1 MDKNNLF
8 QITLHTTGVGLC
20 NKYFRI
26 FGACEVALEHKYQI
40 IEPYFGWTKK
50 VLMGEIYDIPYFNKI
65 IRDEMQIDYDLIK
78 ILTKEDDLGKI
89 PQLGHNYVRTGDDI
103 LRNNR
108 TLNKMGRKCM
118 NVVVMKALKLIDKY
132 DDLVKTYVKDNEI
145 NDSVS
150 FHIRIESDWQSYSR
164 SKRGVPNETFLI
176 NQDKLIQMFLQSSIK
191 QDNVFFTTGQTQESV
206 SKSFSKNNLKS
217 CWFFDKNLEYEI
229 NASINFFICCHSK
242 HFVGLCRSTF
252 SNLISLNRFLMNKD
266 SSFIY
271 NLDNKLLKRIDL
283 GLHCDPNRVIKDTVI
298 IE

>member
-1 MDKNNLF
+1 MEKNELF

-50 VLMGEIYDIPYFNKI
+50 VLMGEIYDIPFFNKI
-65 IRDEMQIDYDLIK
+65 IKEEMNIDYDLIK
-78 ILTKEDDLGKI
+78 ILTKDDDLSKI
-89 PQLGHNYVRTGDDI
+89 PQLDRNYLRTGDDI

-132 DDLVKTYVKDNEI
+132 DYLVKSYVKDNDI
-145 NDSVS
+145 NDRVS
-150 FHIRIESDWQSYSR
+150 FHIRIESDWHSYSR
-164 SKRGVPNETFLI
+164 SKRGVPNEMFLV
-176 NQDKLIQMFLQSSIK
+176 NQDKIIEMFLQSSIK
-191 QDNVFFTTGQTQESV
+191 QDNVFFTTGQTQESI

-217 CWFFDKNLEYEI
+217 CWFFDNNLEYEI

-252 SNLISLNRFLMNKD
+252 SNLISLNRFL
-266 SSFIY
+266 
-271 NLDNKLLKRIDL
+271 
-283 GLHCDPNRVIKDTVI
+283 
-298 IE
+298 